1 MIKFCRNSYPDKD
14 GVVKNQKDQYT
25 FVYECICEFNRVYT
39 ENKNRM
45 SANKRQCIF
54 CGKSLSGRSD
64 KKYCNDQCRTN
75 FSNDLK
81 MKENLDIRTISLA
94 LKKNRNILRK
104 FIGVKDANLVT
115 EDLLRNSGFRFDY
128 HTHYF
133 TSELQKNVFTFC
145 YDYGYRNIGNKKY
158 KIIRTWRNGIN
169 SEY

>member
-1 MIKFCRNSYPDKD
+1 MASGK
-14 GVVKNQKDQYT
+14 
-25 FVYECICEFNRVYT
+25 CIY
-39 ENKNRM
+39 
-45 SANKRQCIF
+45 
-54 CGKSLSGRSD
+54 CGKKFEGRPD

-81 MKENLDIRTISLA
+81 IKENKEIRSISLA
-94 LKKNRNILRK
+94 LKKNRNILKK
-104 FIGVKDANLVT
+104 FSEIKNGNMVP
-115 EDLLRNSGFRFDY
+115 EESLRNSGFRFDY

-145 YDYGYRNIGNKKY
+145 YDYGYREIGNKKY

>member
-1 MIKFCRNSYPDKD
+1 MYTDKIND
-14 GVVKNQKDQYT
+14 MASGK
-25 FVYECICEFNRVYT
+25 CIY
-39 ENKNRM
+39 
-45 SANKRQCIF
+45 
-54 CGKSLSGRSD
+54 CGKKFEGRPD

-81 MKENLDIRTISLA
+81 IKENKEIRSISLA
-94 LKKNRNILRK
+94 LKKNRNILKRFSEIK
-104 FIGVKDANLVT
+104 NGNMVP
-115 EDLLRNSGFRFDY
+115 EESLRNSGFRFDY

-145 YDYGYRNIGNKKY
+145 YDYGYREIGNKKY